1 MCSQMYFSAW
11 ELSSIFIITAHRV
24 LFVHTV
30 GRFLRAEL
38 ETCKM
43 VTNNDLLL
51 MDSGAQYI
59 DGTTDV
65 TRTFHTGTPTDYQ
78 VC

>member
-1 MCSQMYFSAW
+1 MGAIIY
-11 ELSSIFIITAHRV
+11 LIITADRV
-24 LFVHTV
+24 LFVHTI
-30 GRFLRAEL
+30 GRLLRAEL

-65 TRTFHTGTPTDYQ
+65 TRTFHTGTPTDYE
-78 VC
+78 VHETLIDTI